1 MLLTRNTAKCNVEK
15 NPLCKH
21 TSGYFANFA
30 NTHRDVENLAL
41 PFNTAL
47 HPYSSIVLLLVFKWW
62 GNIKCKYT
70 LSALSSQPCEV
81 LSRKHIA
88 KKYWDVKNWYK
99 LLRCWGNTLKTQI
112 QCTGVVVSLPCELMP
127 VKPITDIFLH
137 WNANDTQHTTGT
149 GTYQQTT
156 GTGT

>member
-30 NTHRDVENLAL
+30 NTHRDVENRAS

-62 GNIKCKYT
+62 GNINCKYT
-70 LSALSSQPCEV
+70 LSALVHVLSSQPCEA
-81 LSRKHIA
+81 LHCQGNPSQTNIGMWKI
-88 KKYWDVKNWYK
+88 DTK
-99 LLRCWGNTLKTQI
+99 LLRCWGNTLKTHI

-149 GTYQQTT
+149 GTYQ
-156 GTGT
+156 